1 MPKGESEK
9 VRTFIAGRKAK
20 PVVVSQAARVYVNQG
35 LKDLNLSRE
44 QYSKLKDKLTPIVER
59 TIQSERSRTVTR
71 GEGMVN
77 RTAAKKVKA
86 AEKKIV
92 GGK

>member
-1 MPKGESEK
+1 MARGESEK
-9 VRTFIAGRKAK
+9 VRTFIVGRKAK

-59 TIQSERSRTVTR
+59 TIQSERNRTVTR

-77 RTAAKKVKA
+77 RTAAKKVKSA
-86 AEKKIV
+86 QKKIM